1 MNNKRSKSKLKFK
14 RKSKGS
20 NIQSRHVVG
29 PKDYRKK
36 KYMRDPGYDTRP
48 TTYYPDRRVN

>member
-29 PKDYRKK
+29 PKDYRKP
-36 KYMRDPGYDTRP
+36 KYMRDPNADTN
-48 TTYYPDRRVN
+48 TATYYPDRRK